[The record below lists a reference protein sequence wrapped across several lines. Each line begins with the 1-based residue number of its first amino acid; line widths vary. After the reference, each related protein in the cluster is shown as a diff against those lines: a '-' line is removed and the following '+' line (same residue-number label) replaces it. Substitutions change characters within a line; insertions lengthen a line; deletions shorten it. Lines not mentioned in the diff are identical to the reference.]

1 MWSFLSQPY
10 PGEGLFKRFR
20 IRLIIEDIAW
30 PRGDT
35 NFIFSCWKYPSLMS
49 FAHKWE
55 ILSAL
60 EHKIHIPARPC
71 NILYTYTLRNIHQA
85 VSWSFIDKWV
95 LAMQSEERTM
105 FFTCG
110 KNNTS
115 NRTRE
120 RCFFACEKNYTSS
133 QKSQRCVSFA
143 PKFPLFI
150 GACSLQRR
158 VTSQT
163 FNEKVFLEKFFW

>member
-1 MWSFLSQPY
+1 MPL
-10 PGEGLFKRFR
+10 
-20 IRLIIEDIAW
+20 
-30 PRGDT
+30 GDT

-143 PKFPLFI
+143 SKFPLFI
-150 GACSLQRR
+150 GAWSLQRPR
-158 VTSQT
+158 LTSCFADIQRER
-163 FNEKVFLEKFFW
+163 FFSKSFSGKKVKNISEIVVD

>member
-1 MWSFLSQPY
+1 
-10 PGEGLFKRFR
+10 
-20 IRLIIEDIAW
+20 
-30 PRGDT
+30 
-35 NFIFSCWKYPSLMS
+35 MS
-49 FAHKWE
+49 
-55 ILSAL
+55 S
-60 EHKIHIPARPC
+60 
-71 NILYTYTLRNIHQA
+71 
-85 VSWSFIDKWV
+85 S
-95 LAMQSEERTM
+95 QSEERTM

-115 NRTRE
+115 NRTRK

-163 FNEKVFLEKFFW
+163 FNEKVFLEKFFWSESEKHRGNWSGLVSCFTVDEENCRDPAKQQRQGIHRTWRKLKLRFWSELLLSSVTLKLYSCKSAIFSCVFRTKS